1 MQDTDKKQ
9 NNFLKKLK
17 ELDLKIDI
25 EKEKVK
31 HNNLIKEEFENIN
44 ASYNRC
50 LDILSRSATGKNINS
65 KYNEYTGEQEQIMV
79 PGAFNNGEAV
89 GYEIYIL
96 INEFILDNYKMKNQ
110 KVVIVHGNG
119 TGIIKKTTQE
129 TLRTNK
135 LVEEYKIDNFNT
147 GMTVVVL
154 KKR

>member
-1 MQDTDKKQ
+1 MIS
-9 NNFLKKLK
+9 LY
-17 ELDLKIDI
+17 
-25 EKEKVK
+25 
-31 HNNLIKEEFENIN
+31 NNLPSIDLHG
-44 ASYNRC
+44 
-50 LDILSRSATGKNINS
+50 LDRDYAR
-65 KYNEYTGEQEQIMV
+65 
-79 PGAFNNGEAV
+79 
-89 GYEIYIL
+89 IL